1 MTLTIK
7 SSLEISITSY
17 SLGSL
22 AVTVMFGLTPIIS
35 SSVLLIEFSTA
46 VKLNELI
53 VVCVLVVVVIS
64 FAP

>member
-1 MTLTIK
+1 
-7 SSLEISITSY
+7 
-17 SLGSL
+17 
-22 AVTVMFGLTPIIS
+22 MFGLTPIIS

-53 VVCVLVVVVIS
+53 VVCGLVVVVVVVIS